1 MFEGLSVALVTPFRN
16 GAVDFEGFSKI
27 IHRLL
32 DGGVDGLVVAGCTGE
47 AATLRPE
54 ERDDLIRTALDLAKG
69 RAFVVAGT
77 GSNDTGMSVD
87 LTKRAERLG
96 VDGAML
102 ITPYYNKPGPEGM
115 YRHYCA
121 VAEST
126 NLPIILYN
134 VPSRTG
140 VLLRPETV
148 ARLSK
153 ISNIVAVKEAAGSL
167 DQVSQILSMCD
178 ITVLSGDDSLTLPM
192 LSVGAKGVVSV
203 AGHLVPGDLKA
214 MLLAHEKGEVGRA
227 SEIHLKLWPVFKA
240 LFVET
245 NPTPVKKALKVLG
258 LCSDEVRLPLSP
270 ASDATEE
277 VLRGVMS
284 EMGIA

>member
-16 GAVDFEGFSKI
+16 GAVDIEGFSKI
-27 IHRLL
+27 IDRLL
-32 DGGVDGLVVAGCTGE
+32 AGGVDGLVVAGCTGE
-47 AATLRPE
+47 AATLSSE

-77 GSNDTGMSVD
+77 GSNDTRISID

-115 YRHYCA
+115 YMHYSA

-140 VLLRPETV
+140 VLLRPETI

-167 DQVSQILSMCD
+167 DQVSQILSTCD

-203 AGHLVPGDLKA
+203 AGHLAPGDLKA
-214 MLLAHEKGEVGRA
+214 MLLAYEAGEVERA

-270 ASDATEE
+270 ASEATEE
-277 VLRGVMS
+277 VLRGAMS
-284 EMGIA
+284 EVGIA

>member
-54 ERDDLIRTALDLAKG
+54 ERDDLIRTALDLGKG

-77 GSNDTGMSVD
+77 GSNDTRVSVD